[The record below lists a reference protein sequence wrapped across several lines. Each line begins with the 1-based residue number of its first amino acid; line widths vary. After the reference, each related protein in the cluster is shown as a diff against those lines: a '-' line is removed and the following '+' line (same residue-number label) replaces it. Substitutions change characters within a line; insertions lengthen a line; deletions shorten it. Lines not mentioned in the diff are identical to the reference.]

1 MSRYDQKFKPYCR
14 ACMDNR
20 LMVANGKP
28 RRVMAD
34 VLRYNKRSVVYKCA
48 RCGHEW
54 NSRAKHALRE
64 IARNKREGVK

>member
-1 MSRYDQKFKPYCR
+1 
-14 ACMDNR
+14 
-20 LMVANGKP
+20 MVADGKP

-64 IARNKREGVK
+64 IARNKREGVE